1 MTFDLYNTGI
11 YKAVEKAGGVAKLAE
26 LLGVKRQGLYPWVRR
41 GFAPASRAV
50 QIEELYGIPREELM
64 DPRLRAVLTG
74 TANEVARTGTVLYQE
89 RARSAPKAPAEPPSA
104 DDLV

>member
-11 YKAVEKAGGVAKLAE
+11 YKAVERAGGVAKLAE

-64 DPRLRAVLTG
+64 DPKLRAMLTS
-74 TANEVARTGTVLYQE
+74 TANEVARTGRVQYQG
-89 RARSAPKAPAEPPSA
+89 RTRPKTAEPGA